1 MATMKDWRKFYE
13 ACSEPLD
20 REHYLVV
27 YLDAT
32 NPEAVQQV
40 LSERGYI
47 QSKASNVLGIKLGEF
62 AFSECDL
69 TEYPGEERV
78 VDAIIV
84 YHSLPKCW
92 SAIDESPNGL
102 SRKKELVESLFLIPS
117 NLIIDFGYDY
127 LDELEDEA
135 RLTYP

>member
-1 MATMKDWRKFYE
+1 MKDWRNFYE
-13 ACSEPLD
+13 ACSEQLD

-40 LSERGYI
+40 LIERGYI

-84 YHSLPKCW
+84 YHSLPECW

-102 SRKKELVESLFLIPS
+102 SRKKELVENLFLIPS